1 MASQLVTRVA
11 NGLQRFKQIEERPE
25 TLQERVAAIRQLTV
39 DLTNF
44 ENLPPC

>member
-25 TLQERVAAIRQLTV
+25 TLNERSAAMR
-39 DLTNF
+39 
-44 ENLPPC
+44 